1 MCNAT
6 FYIAFISCNICK
18 RQALQTF
25 HDIYTHDVR
34 VSTAT
39 LSLVSPSCHNSTVL
53 KFHTTRE
60 RQERWLVNND
70 FSGRVLLYMEAEAA
84 NGQPLLIEWA
94 KEMHFRSTSDWVK
107 RAAGELV
114 EFLLMPEIIVGF
126 HAENE
131 IGDYFRITTKFY
143 KSCGVDGSLPGF
155 NTLDFIFFYHD
166 TILPYWRI
174 ALSNPEKKMSKTFGY
189 IDDNFSQKQERE
201 FQKNIVKEGLKAA
214 WDELAK
220 MTATYFK
227 APLIYLSMTHSKH
240 SVALLWAILG
250 ALVRNNIKIVS
261 ENGDLHDWADTLTK
275 IRGKKNTEIDNKIV
289 RLWEE
294 AVLEDEENVIHW
306 FQQLGLNRAICI
318 HVSDT

>member
-94 KEMHFRSTSDWVK
+94 KEMHFRSTSDWTGL
-107 RAAGELV
+107 RGLRGNLWNS
-114 EFLLMPEIIVGF
+114 FSCQRLLSVSMQKMKSV
-126 HAENE
+126 
-131 IGDYFRITTKFY
+131 IT
-143 KSCGVDGSLPGF
+143 
-155 NTLDFIFFYHD
+155 
-166 TILPYWRI
+166 
-174 ALSNPEKKMSKTFGY
+174 
-189 IDDNFSQKQERE
+189 
-201 FQKNIVKEGLKAA
+201 
-214 WDELAK
+214 
-220 MTATYFK
+220 
-227 APLIYLSMTHSKH
+227 
-240 SVALLWAILG
+240 
-250 ALVRNNIKIVS
+250 
-261 ENGDLHDWADTLTK
+261 
-275 IRGKKNTEIDNKIV
+275 
-289 RLWEE
+289 
-294 AVLEDEENVIHW
+294 
-306 FQQLGLNRAICI
+306 LGLLQNFIKAVVLMGVYLGLI
-318 HVSDT
+318 H